1 MRRVLVFAAFLPT
14 ALFLANACGDDAP
27 DEPPIQDLCGWVGD
41 PENCY
46 RAFAADVGIRCGS
59 FGEGTAPRGSF
70 KTRDALDVC
79 ILSVQNGAEYEGGQV
94 IFEPPLDLTTLPP
107 ETQGFT
113 FIKNDGTTCGTA
125 RFVNKYDF
133 GIEITPDPVPEGGTN
148 EDLVDGGEFDMTGV
162 EGRDVLDVACP
173 SGSEYFFARPQIT
186 KCRQYEEILPHAEM
200 DINPGAVGLPGVVRF
215 RVFYPPIEGALE
227 DAAPYQ
233 VEYFECIIPPPPD
246 PCEDGAQNGTETDI
260 DCGGPDCATKCLEDQ
275 KCQSAQDCTDGFE
288 CSLVEGLKRC
298 RPAPAE

>member
-1 MRRVLVFAAFLPT
+1 MRRVFVFAAFLPT

-46 RAFAADVGIRCGS
+46 RAFAEDVGIRCGA
-59 FGEGTAPRGSF
+59 FGAGSAPRGGF

-94 IFEPPLDLTTLPP
+94 VFEPALDLAALPP
-107 ETQGFT
+107 ATQSFK

-125 RFVNKYDF
+125 RFVEKYDF
-133 GIEITPDPVPEGGTN
+133 AVNITPDPVPEEGTN
-148 EDLVDGGEFDMTGV
+148 QDLVEGGEYDQTGL
-162 EGRDVLDVACP
+162 EGRDVMDVTCP
-173 SGSEYFFARPQIT
+173 SGSEYYFDRLQVT

-200 DINPGAVGLPGVVRF
+200 DINPGSVGLPGVVRF

-246 PCEDGAQNGTETDI
+246 PCEDAVQNGTETDV
-260 DCGGPDCATKCLEDQ
+260 DCGGPDCPRKCDDDQ
-275 KCQSAQDCTDGFE
+275 KCQSDQDCRDGLT
-288 CSLVEGLKRC
+288 CRLIEGLKKC
-298 RPAPAE
+298 KE